1 MATSGDLNPAVD
13 ACTAQ
18 SRQYSDG
25 SVSHSALT
33 DSNTP
38 LAQHSPRHYIL
49 IATDLLRLRELTFD
63 SSAELYRCTTWEPTG
78 AAAERR

>member
-1 MATSGDLNPAVD
+1 MHDSEIRT

-18 SRQYSDG
+18 SRQPSDG
-25 SVSHSALT
+25 SFSHSALT

-38 LAQHSPRHYIL
+38 FAQHSPRHCL
-49 IATDLLRLRELTFD
+49 IATDLLRLRELKFE
-63 SSAELYRCTTWEPTG
+63 SSAELHLGTTWEPAC